1 LPALSTFNTFGL
13 IKEPEL
19 KMSNP
24 VIEVLMLAG
33 VALFVLWRL
42 YVALGKGGDER
53 PMQRPS
59 PAPEQ
64 RKSAPEPSV
73 PQARRAEPERP
84 SFTGPAAG
92 GLEEIYN
99 VDQSFTA
106 EDFLRGAKAAYTMIV
121 GAYARGDRAAL
132 RPLLDDDV
140 YQAWDAAI
148 TERDASGER
157 AFELL
162 RIKRAEIDRAELEGS
177 LARISVRYD
186 AELGDGETTRTAR
199 EIWTFKRVV
208 TADDPNWLLDDVEV
222 AG

>member
-1 LPALSTFNTFGL
+1 
-13 IKEPEL
+13 
-19 KMSNP
+19 MSNP
-24 VIEVLMLAG
+24 VIEVLILAA

-59 PAPEQ
+59 PAPDQ

-148 TERDASGER
+148 SARDASGER
-157 AFELL
+157 PFELL
-162 RIKRAEIDRAELEGS
+162 RIKRAEIDRAELEGN

-199 EIWTFKRVV
+199 EIWTFKRIV
-208 TADDPNWLLDDVEV
+208 TANDPNWLLDDVEV

>member
-1 LPALSTFNTFGL
+1 LPALSTFKTFRL
-13 IKEPEL
+13 IKEPAL

-24 VIEVLMLAG
+24 VIEVLILAG

>member
-1 LPALSTFNTFGL
+1 
-13 IKEPEL
+13 
-19 KMSNP
+19 MSNP

>member
-1 LPALSTFNTFGL
+1 MPALSTSDTFGL
-13 IKEPEL
+13 IKDSAL

-24 VIEVLMLAG
+24 VIEVLILAG

-92 GLEEIYN
+92 GLEDIYN

>member
-1 LPALSTFNTFGL
+1 
-13 IKEPEL
+13 
-19 KMSNP
+19 MSNP
-24 VIEVLMLAG
+24 VIEVLILAG

-92 GLEEIYN
+92 GLEDIYN

>member
-1 LPALSTFNTFGL
+1 MPALSRFNTFRL
-13 IKEPEL
+13 IKEPAL

-24 VIEVLMLAG
+24 VIEVLILAG

>member
-1 LPALSTFNTFGL
+1 MPALSTSDTFGL
-13 IKEPEL
+13 IKDPAL

-24 VIEVLMLAG
+24 VIEVLILAG

-92 GLEEIYN
+92 GLEDIYN